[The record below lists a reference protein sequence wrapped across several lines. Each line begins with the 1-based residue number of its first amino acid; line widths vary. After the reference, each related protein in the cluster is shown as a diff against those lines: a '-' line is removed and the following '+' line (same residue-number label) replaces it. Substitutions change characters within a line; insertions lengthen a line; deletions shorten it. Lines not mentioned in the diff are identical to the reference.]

1 MKKKFE
7 ELYDIDKIKN
17 YVDETPA
24 GIMISQV
31 EKYTKNQMVI
41 LHGVPDPLPR
51 RQDLFTLYNKAVELQ
66 DENALVILV
75 NKYNIDR
82 LLFDDE
88 LPDISDEEV
97 EKTIEDIDN
106 FIHKINPHVGRDKI
120 KARDSATLRKARY
133 LKYMDYTGKT
143 PALNA
148 RAYLKDVPRHSL
160 EAAVYHFGI
169 PGYKKMTDDELIDT
183 ILENDKCKDI
193 VVTLIRKKRGIYFK
207 QYVIDYLQ
215 SGEYLI
221 NTV

>member
-7 ELYDIDKIKN
+7 ELYEIDKIKN

-51 RQDLFTLYNKAVELQ
+51 RQDLLTLYNKAVELQ

-88 LPDISDEEV
+88 LPDISDDETEL
-97 EKTIEDIDN
+97 TMQDIDS
-106 FIHKINPHVGRDKI
+106 FIQKINPHIGRDKL
-120 KARDSATLRKARY
+120 KARENMRTKNARY
-133 LKYMDYTGKT
+133 VKYMDYSGKV
-143 PALNA
+143 PILNA
-148 RAYLKDVPRHSL
+148 RTYLKDVPRHSL
-160 EAAVYHFGI
+160 EAAVYHFSI
-169 PGYKKMTDDELIDT
+169 PGYKKMTDEELIEV
-183 ILENDKCKDI
+183 ILKHSKCKDI
-193 VVTLIRKKRGIYFK
+193 IINNIKKRHGVYFK
-207 QYVIDYLQ
+207 HYVVEYIENGD
-215 SGEYLI
+215 YLI
-221 NTV
+221 NTK